1 MGADVTTPQAVA
13 GNAPLTFTDSLGS
26 QRSVP
31 LSALQFSGSTLGL
44 TPEWSSSGVLSAA
57 DTTTLLALAGFRVA
71 TGDLTPAPVP
81 PPVPALSFTAAAP
94 GPQGNNITVKISS
107 VTGPTGQVLSAVN
120 ATLVIDASETDTYSG
135 LTSATDAANA
145 IGVDTA
151 PSGPDDP
158 PQGGGVVVVQ
168 SGGAT
173 GTGLPE
179 DGQTLTVT
187 SKGTNVLAADGKT
200 TLFVLAARNGY
211 TGTGINTTVSL
222 APGGKTFSVTATYDA
237 GNTNA
242 VAETDL
248 GSLPG
253 SVTFL
258 VSVAAPPGGLAL
270 PTAGTTTLSGG
281 AAGLL
286 ATGFTYTG

>member
-26 QRSVP
+26 QRSIP

-44 TPEWSSSGVLSAA
+44 TQTWSSSGVLSAA
-57 DTTTLLALAGFRVA
+57 DTTTLLALARFRVA
-71 TGDLTPAPVP
+71 TGDLAPAPVP
-81 PPVPALSFTAAAP
+81 PSVPALSFTAAAP
-94 GPQGNNITVKISS
+94 GPQGNNIAVKISS
-107 VTGPTGQVLSAVN
+107 ITGQSAVN
-120 ATLVIDASETDTYSG
+120 AEMVIDASETDTYSG
-135 LTSATDAANA
+135 LASATDAANM

-158 PQGGGVVVVQ
+158 PQGGGVVVVK
-168 SGGAT
+168 SGSAAS
-173 GTGLPE
+173 GTGLPK

-187 SKGTNVLAADGKT
+187 SAGTPVLAADGST
-200 TLFVLAARNGY
+200 TLFSLAARKGY
-211 TGTGINTTVSL
+211 TGSGITTTVNT
-222 APGGKTFSVTATYDA
+222 PQGGTTFTVTATYDA
-237 GNTNA
+237 GNTIA
-242 VAETDL
+242 AAETDL
-248 GSLPG
+248 ASLPG

-270 PTAGTTTLSGG
+270 PAAGTTTLSGG

-286 ATGFTYTG
+286 ATGFAYTG

>member
-31 LSALQFSGSTLGL
+31 LSALQFSGSTLG
-44 TPEWSSSGVLSAA
+44 PASGWSSAFKPT
-57 DTTTLLALAGFRVA
+57 DITILLALAQTRVA
-71 TGDLTPAPVP
+71 TGDLAPAPVP

-94 GPQGNNITVKISS
+94 GPQGNNITVTISS
-107 VTGPTGQVLSAVN
+107 ITGQSAVN
-120 ATLVIDASETDTYSG
+120 AKMVIDASETDTYSG
-135 LTSATDAANA
+135 LASATDAANT

-158 PQGGGVVVVQ
+158 PQGGGVVVVK
-168 SGGAT
+168 SGSAT
-173 GTGLPE
+173 GTGLPK

-187 SKGTNVLAADGKT
+187 SAGTPVLATDGST
-200 TLFVLAARNGY
+200 TLFELAARDGY
-211 TGTGINTTVSL
+211 TGSSGISTTIS
-222 APGGKTFSVTATYDA
+222 APPGGTTFTVTATYDA
-237 GNTNA
+237 ENTDA

-248 GSLPG
+248 ASLPG

-270 PTAGTTTLSGG
+270 PAAGTTTLSGG

-286 ATGFTYTG
+286 ATGFAYTG

>member
-1 MGADVTTPQAVA
+1 MTTPQAVA

-44 TPEWSSSGVLSAA
+44 ASGWSSAFKPA
-57 DTTTLLALAGFRVA
+57 DITILLALAQTRVA
-71 TGDLTPAPVP
+71 TGDLAPAPVP
-81 PPVPALSFTAAAP
+81 PPVPAISFTAAAP
-94 GPQGNNITVKISS
+94 GPQGNNIIVTISS
-107 VTGPTGQVLSAVN
+107 ITGQSAVN
-120 ATLVIDASETDTYSG
+120 TKMVIDASETDTYSG
-135 LTSATDAANA
+135 LASATDAANA

-158 PQGGGVVVVQ
+158 PQGGGVVVVK
-168 SGGAT
+168 SGSAT
-173 GTGLPE
+173 GTGLPK

-187 SKGTNVLAADGKT
+187 SAGTNVLATDGST
-200 TLFVLAARNGY
+200 TLFVLVPRNGY

-222 APGGKTFSVTATYDA
+222 APGGTTFSVTATYDA

-270 PTAGTTTLSGG
+270 PAAGTTTLSGG

-286 ATGFTYTG
+286 ATGFAYTG